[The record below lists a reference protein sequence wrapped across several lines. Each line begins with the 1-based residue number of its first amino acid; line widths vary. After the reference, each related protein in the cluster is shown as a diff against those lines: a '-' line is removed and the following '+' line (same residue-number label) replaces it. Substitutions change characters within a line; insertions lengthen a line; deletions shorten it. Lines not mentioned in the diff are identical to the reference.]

1 MNTII
6 SASKAQTMTSKQI
19 AVVVEKR
26 HDNVKRT
33 IENLANQG
41 VISYP
46 QIEDGQKA
54 ANGVVEKL
62 YLVSERD
69 SYIIVAQL
77 CPEYTAKL
85 VDYWM
90 ATKSQTPTIPQT
102 LPEALRLAADL
113 AEQKAKVEQQLAIAA
128 PKADA
133 LDRIADTTGVF
144 GIREAAK
151 ALKVKQSELVTLLI
165 EHKWAYRDERQV
177 LQGYSS
183 RIDQGYIK
191 HVMSAPIILNDGT
204 ERVFSQLK
212 ITSAGVTRLSQII
225 SKTTKA
231 A

>member
-6 SASKAQTMTSKQI
+6 SASKAQTMSSRDI
-19 AVVVEKR
+19 AELTGKR
-26 HDNVKRT
+26 HDHVMADIRKMLSDLNLHAPEFSGVYKDQQLIERPCFNLPKRET
-33 IENLANQG
+33 LI
-41 VISYP
+41 
-46 QIEDGQKA
+46 
-54 ANGVVEKL
+54 
-62 YLVSERD
+62 LVSGYSVAMRAK
-69 SYIIVAQL
+69 IIDRWQELESA
-77 CPEYTAKL
+77 A
-85 VDYWM
+85 
-90 ATKSQTPTIPQT
+90 PTIPQT

-113 AEQKAKVEQQLAIAA
+113 AEQKARVEQQLAIAA

-165 EHKWAYRDERQV
+165 ERKWAYRDERQV
-177 LQGYSS
+177 LQGYSN

>member
-6 SASKAQTMTSKQI
+6 SASKAQTMSSRDI
-19 AVVVEKR
+19 AELTGKR
-26 HDNVKRT
+26 HDHVMADIRKMLSDLNLHAPEFSGVYKDQQLIERPCFNLPKRET
-33 IENLANQG
+33 LI
-41 VISYP
+41 
-46 QIEDGQKA
+46 
-54 ANGVVEKL
+54 
-62 YLVSERD
+62 LVSGYSVAMRAK
-69 SYIIVAQL
+69 IIDRWQELESA
-77 CPEYTAKL
+77 A
-85 VDYWM
+85 
-90 ATKSQTPTIPQT
+90 PTIPQT

-113 AEQKAKVEQQLAIAA
+113 AEQKARVEQQLAIAA

-165 EHKWAYRDERQV
+165 DRKWAYRDERQV
-177 LQGYSS
+177 LQGYSN